1 LKVCSPDECFSN
13 ILLKKRVVQR
23 DVEAS
28 LLLNIQEELKLAY
41 EDLGDNSVI
50 LNSMSSFFEY
60 ASFDFVKEN
69 GDTVLCRLHIGDVV
83 SINLEEGDNFAII
96 RAIFCHQQEN
106 NLRLAFIIVDWFEDM
121 KQKVLGCPVFKLRT
135 TSNWRKVFSINLVN
149 AINTV
154 HFVHICK
161 GEECAGGD
169 HDLRNSLYMRN
180 MFFFKAV

>member
-83 SINLEEGDNFAII
+83 TINIEDEDNFAII
-96 RAIFCHQQEN
+96 KAIFCHQKN
-106 NLRLAFIIVDWFEDM
+106 DTRFAFIIVDWFE
-121 KQKVLGCPVFKLRT
+121 KINRITLGCPVYRLQT
-135 TSNWRKVFSINLVN
+135 TNSNFRKVFSISLVD

-154 HFVHICK
+154 HFVHNCK
-161 GEECAGGD
+161 EEECMGN
-169 HDLRNSLYMRN
+169 HDFRNNLYIRN
-180 MFFFKAV
+180 MYFFKAI